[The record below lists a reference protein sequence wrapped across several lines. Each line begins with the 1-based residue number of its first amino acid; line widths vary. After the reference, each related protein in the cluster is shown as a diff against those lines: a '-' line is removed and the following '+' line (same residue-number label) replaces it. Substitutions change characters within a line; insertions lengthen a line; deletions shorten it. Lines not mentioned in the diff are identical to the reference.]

1 MRFTVLGPVRAWHGR
16 TEVTPSPP
24 KQRALLALLL
34 VRAGSPVG
42 LSDVID
48 VLWPQG
54 PPRSAP
60 NVVRHH
66 VSSLRR
72 LLSAEGNGGGTIPLT
87 RGSGG
92 YRLDVD
98 ADCLDLLVFR
108 QLAER
113 ARQATRDGSPPTA
126 TGFYAD
132 ALALW
137 RGPVACG
144 IAAEVRSHPVFT
156 AVDEECVSTVRAAAT
171 VALSAGASGRV
182 LAPLRQAAAAHPL
195 DESVQAH
202 LVLALSATGRQA
214 EALAAYRAVRERL
227 AEELGVG
234 PGRELTDAQ
243 RRVLD
248 QHPATVRPAPDT
260 GTGTGTGT
268 GKGKG
273 TYTDADTTGT
283 ADPPTPPPTPSPTTP
298 PPPRRTPRVRPA
310 HLPADLPV
318 FAGRDDDLTRAQAL
332 STRRGPH
339 GATAS
344 PAPTI
349 TVIEGM
355 AGVGKTSL
363 AVHWAH
369 GVASRFPDGQ
379 LYADLRGFD
388 PAGAALES
396 GEILCAFLYGL
407 GVHPQDMPVGL
418 DARAALYRH
427 LLADR
432 RVLVLLDN
440 ARDSAQVRPL
450 LPGAPGCHVMVTSRN
465 RLQGLIAAE
474 GARSLIL
481 GPLSE
486 TEARE
491 VLSRRLG
498 PQRIAAEAAAAE
510 AIIGLC
516 GRLPLALAIV
526 AARAGSGPGF
536 PLASIAAELREGHGG
551 LDAFSGDEADVRAVF
566 SWSHRYLTPTTA
578 RLFRLLSIHPGPEV
592 SRHAAAS
599 LAGLEPREA
608 RAALADLTRSHLLT
622 EPAPGR
628 YACHDLLRAYAAER
642 VRAEETEQGRR
653 DALGRLLDHALHTA
667 QSAVDLLYPHR
678 TEREPPPSRHTGAT
692 PAPLSGR
699 ESATAWLTVELP
711 ALLALVESA
720 DTGGFLTHAW
730 QLALTLELFADR
742 RGLRDEQISLQ
753 RAGLAAAERLG
764 DPLGRAHLHRTLG
777 FALHRTGAD
786 AEARSHLDRALR
798 LFTALDH
805 RDGQA
810 RTLRSLAFLANSRAR
825 YEEALEHYARAL
837 AHYRTT
843 ANARGQANVLNEIG
857 WTHILRGDHH
867 EALTQCAA
875 AVALHQDTGDAGGE
889 ARAWDSIGYA
899 HHHLGQ
905 YTHALSCYRQ
915 ALVLY
920 REIGER
926 TLEAESIG
934 HVGDTLHAQG
944 DHRAARASW
953 EHAAAILAEWGHPDA
968 DHLLE
973 KVHDA
978 TTGPA

>member
-1 MRFTVLGPVRAWHGR
+1 M
-16 TEVTPSPP
+16 TPSPP

-66 VSSLRR
+66 VSALRR
-72 LLSAEGNGGGTIPLT
+72 LLSAEGNGGGAVPLT
-87 RGSGG
+87 RGCGG

-126 TGFYAD
+126 TGLYAD

-137 RGPVACG
+137 QGPAACG
-144 IAAEVRSHPVFT
+144 IAAEVRTHPVFA
-156 AVDEECVSTVRAAAT
+156 AVDEECVSTVRAAAA
-171 VALSAGASGRV
+171 VALAAGASDRV

-243 RRVLD
+243 QRVLG
-248 QHPATVRPAPDT
+248 QHPAAARRARPQPEATARPAPDT
-260 GTGTGTGT
+260 YTG
-268 GKGKG
+268 
-273 TYTDADTTGT
+273 
-283 ADPPTPPPTPSPTTP
+283 DPP
-298 PPPRRTPRVRPA
+298 PPPRTPSAVTRPSRTPSAVTPPAPRSPSTAAPSPPRTPRVRPA

-318 FAGRDDDLTRAQAL
+318 FAGRDDDLARAEAL
-332 STRRGPH
+332 STRRGSH

-396 GEILCAFLYGL
+396 GEILRAFLHGL

-474 GARSLIL
+474 GARSIVL

-486 TEARE
+486 AEGRE

-498 PQRIAAEAAAAE
+498 AQRIAAEAAAAE
-510 AIIGLC
+510 AIIALC

-536 PLASIAAELREGHGG
+536 PLASVAAELREGHGG

-578 RLFRLLSIHPGPEV
+578 RLFRLLSLHPGPEV

-599 LAGLEPREA
+599 LAGLGPREA

-628 YACHDLLRAYAAER
+628 YACHDLLRAYAGER
-642 VRAEETEQGRR
+642 VRAEETEHGRR

-667 QSAVDLLYPHR
+667 QTAVDLLYPHR

-692 PAPLSGR
+692 PAPLCGR
-699 ESATAWLTVELP
+699 ESAAAWLTVELP

-730 QLALTLELFADR
+730 QLALALELFADR

-825 YEEALEHYARAL
+825 HEEALEHYARAL

-843 ANARGQANVLNEIG
+843 ADVRGQANVLNEIG

-867 EALTQCAA
+867 EALTRCAT

-889 ARAWDSIGYA
+889 AAAWDSIGYA

-968 DHLLE
+968 DRLLE
-973 KVHDA
+973 KLHDA